1 MAEILSHSAD
11 QATKRAVLLVATLA
25 AFLTPFT
32 ASSINI
38 ALPSIQAEFH
48 VDTMLLTWIPTS
60 YLLSTSMFLV
70 PFGKI
75 ADLVGRRR
83 IFVYGISIFT
93 FASCLSAVSLN
104 VTMLLCFRVLQ
115 GMGTAMIF
123 GTGMAML
130 ATVFPPGERGKVIGI
145 NVATVYIGLSAGPF
159 LGGLLTEQFTW
170 RGIFAATVPLGIL
183 TICVSLWKLKWRW
196 QRTGK
201 EKFDVLGSL
210 LYAFSIVTFMLG
222 LSDLPSLRGVL
233 LILVG
238 ICFFILFVRCELRS
252 PSPVLNINLFKN
264 NRAFAFSSLAAL
276 INYSATFAVTF
287 LLSLYLQYLREFS
300 PRDAG
305 LVLMA
310 QPITMA
316 ILSPIAGRISDR
328 VEPQKV
334 ASSGMFLTALGLLL
348 LSFLTAHTSLALI
361 LMNLILLGC
370 GFALFSSPNMNAIM
384 NSVDRAFYG
393 IASGVVGSMRLVGQM
408 LSMGLAAVIFALYIG
423 PVHITPEIHP
433 VFLKSLKAAFTLF
446 AIICFIGILASLAR
460 GKILPKRDEINP
472 RS

>member
-1 MAEILSHSAD
+1 M
-11 QATKRAVLLVATLA
+11 LLVATMA

-38 ALPSIQAEFH
+38 ALPSLQSEFH

-60 YLLSTSMFLV
+60 FLLSTSMFLV

-93 FASCLSAVSLN
+93 FASSLSVISFN

-145 NVATVYIGLSAGPF
+145 NVATVYIGLSVGPF
-159 LGGLLTEQFTW
+159 LGGVLTELFTW
-170 RGIFAATVPLGIL
+170 RGVFAATVPLGL
-183 TICVSLWKLKWRW
+183 VTIFVSFWKLKWVWR
-196 QRTGK
+196 RTGT
-201 EKFDVLGSL
+201 EKFDISGSL
-210 LYAFSIVTFMLG
+210 LYAFSIATFMLG
-222 LSDLPSLRGVL
+222 LSDLPSLRGCL
-233 LILVG
+233 ATFTG
-238 ICFFILFVRCELRS
+238 ICLFILFVRYELKV
-252 PSPVLNINLFKN
+252 PSPVLNIDLFRKN
-264 NRAFAFSSLAAL
+264 RGFAFSSLAAL

-287 LLSLYLQYLREFS
+287 LLSLYLQYIREFS

-310 QPITMA
+310 QPVTMA
-316 ILSPIAGRISDR
+316 ILSPIAGRLSDR
-328 VEPQKV
+328 IEPQKV
-334 ASSGMFLTALGLLL
+334 ASSGMFLTAFGLLL
-348 LSFLTAHTSLALI
+348 LSFLTAHTNLNMI

-370 GFALFSSPNMNAIM
+370 GFALFSSPNMTAIM
-384 NSVDRAFYG
+384 NSVDSSFYG
-393 IASGVVGSMRLVGQM
+393 VASGVVGSMRLVGQM
-408 LSMGLAAVIFALYIG
+408 LSMGLASLIFAIFIG
-423 PVHITPEIHP
+423 SERITPEIYP
-433 VFLKSLKAAFTLF
+433 VFLKSLNAAFTLF
-446 AIICFIGILASLAR
+446 SIICALGIIPSLAR
-460 GKILPKRDEINP
+460 GKILSNRISTDADL
-472 RS
+472 

>member
-1 MAEILSHSAD
+1 MIKILSYSVD
-11 QATKRAVLLVATLA
+11 QVTKRAVLLVATLA

-38 ALPSIQAEFH
+38 ALPSIQTEFH

-75 ADLVGRRR
+75 ADRVGRRR

-93 FASCLSAVSLN
+93 LASCLSAVSLN

-159 LGGLLTEQFTW
+159 LGGLLTEHFTW

-183 TICVSLWKLKWRW
+183 TICVSHWKLEWKWH
-196 QRTGK
+196 RTEK
-201 EKFDVLGSL
+201 EKFDLLGSL
-210 LYAFSIVTFMLG
+210 IYAFSIVTFMLG
-222 LSDLPSLRGVL
+222 LSDLPSLRG
-233 LILVG
+233 ILSIIVG
-238 ICFFILFVRCELRS
+238 ISFFIFFVKYESRL
-252 PSPVLNINLFKN
+252 PYPVLNIELFKN
-264 NRAFAFSSLAAL
+264 NRGFAFSSLAAL

-287 LLSLYLQYLREFS
+287 LLSLYLQYIREFS
-300 PRDAG
+300 PKDAG
-305 LVLMA
+305 LILMA

-316 ILSPIAGRISDR
+316 ILSPIAGRFSDR

-334 ASSGMFLTALGLLL
+334 ASLGMFLTGLGLIL
-348 LSFLTAHTSLALI
+348 LSFLTAYTSLTMILI
-361 LMNLILLGC
+361 NLILLGC
-370 GFALFSSPNMNAIM
+370 GFALFSSPNMTAIM
-384 NSVDRAFYG
+384 NSVDRSFYG

-423 PVHITPEIHP
+423 PVPITPDIHP

-446 AIICFIGILASLAR
+446 AIICFIGILASVAR
-460 GKILPKRDEINP
+460 GKILSETDEN
-472 RS
+472 